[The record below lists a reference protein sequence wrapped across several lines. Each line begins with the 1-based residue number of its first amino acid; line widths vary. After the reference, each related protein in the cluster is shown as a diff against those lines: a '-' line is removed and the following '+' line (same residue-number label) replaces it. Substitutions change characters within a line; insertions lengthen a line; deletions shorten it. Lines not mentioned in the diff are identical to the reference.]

1 MTRAGAMPASP
12 VPVPPAGPGPGG
24 LRADERSYAIVGA
37 SGYVGRLL
45 TARLAAEG
53 GRVLAVARH
62 AERLPAT
69 PNVDRRSVDAT
80 DPRALTEVLTGVHVA
95 YYLVHAMAGGKGFP
109 ARDRNSAR
117 TFAAA
122 AARAGVGRIV
132 YLGALGDE
140 RAESPHLAS
149 RHEVGEILGETGIPV
164 VELRAAVVLGAGSI
178 SFEMLRYLTERL
190 PVMVC
195 PRWVKTRLQPV
206 GEEDLLTY
214 LLGAAHVPSGIYE
227 LGSADVT
234 TYREMMQIYARVRGL
249 RPRTILT
256 VPYLTPALSAHWV
269 DLVTPVD
276 RRVSHALVESL
287 RHDVVVHDSAATA
300 AAFGVQARPVEEAI
314 DSALR
319 RQADAVPG
327 HIFERPAG
335 LSDGI
340 YAMRCR
346 IALSAREASAA
357 RRDLRRVGGDLGWY
371 GARWPWRVRMGLGR
385 LAGEHLGLERPSAL
399 SLGEPVD
406 WWRVA
411 ALDQDSLVLASDG
424 WRFGDAWLGFRVGR
438 RKGTGGESIV
448 QVAAFRPRG
457 TLGLAYWRVLW
468 PVHHL
473 VLRAM
478 VRARRRRARRCPSVV
493 SEPADR

>member
-1 MTRAGAMPASP
+1 MDSAHAVAPIGD
-12 VPVPPAGPGPGG
+12 
-24 LRADERSYAIVGA
+24 DERSCAIVGA

-53 GRVLAVARH
+53 RRVVAVARH
-62 AERLPAT
+62 AERLPAA

-80 DPRALTEVLTGVHVA
+80 DAPAMTEVLSGVPLA
-95 YYLVHAMAGGKGFP
+95 YYLVHAMAGGKGFA
-109 ARDRNSAR
+109 ARDRESAR
-117 TFAAA
+117 GFAAA
-122 AARAGVGRIV
+122 AAGAGVGRIV

-140 RAESPHLAS
+140 RDESPHLAS
-149 RHEVGEILGETGIPV
+149 RHEIGEVLREVGIPV

-195 PRWVKTRLQPV
+195 PRWVKSRLQPL
-206 GEEDLLTY
+206 GEDDLITY
-214 LLGAAHVPSGIYE
+214 LLRAAEVPSGVYE
-227 LGSADVT
+227 LGSPDVT
-234 TYREMMQIYARVRGL
+234 TYHEMMQIYARVRGL
-249 RPRTILT
+249 RPRKIVT

-287 RHDVVVHDSAATA
+287 RHDVVVHEPAAAA
-300 AAFGVQARPVEEAI
+300 AAFGVSARPVGQAI
-314 DSALR
+314 DAALR
-319 RQADAVPG
+319 HQADAVPG
-327 HIFERPAG
+327 HIFERPVG

-340 YAMRCR
+340 YAMRYT
-346 IALSAREASAA
+346 IALSARQASLA
-357 RRDLRRVGGDLGWY
+357 RRDLRRVGGDLDWY
-371 GARWPWRVRMGLGR
+371 GARWLWRIRMGLGR
-385 LAGEHLGLERPSAL
+385 LAGEQLGLEQPSTL
-399 SLGEPVD
+399 SVGEPVD

-411 ALDQDSLVLASDG
+411 ALDEVSLVLASQA
-424 WRFGDAWLGFRVGR
+424 WRFGDAWLGFRIGTQS
-438 RKGTGGESIV
+438 GTGGESIV

-457 TLGLAYWRVLW
+457 ALGLAYWRALW

-478 VRARRRRARRCPSVV
+478 VRHRRRRATPRMERTS
-493 SEPADR
+493 SRFLPAGLGGSQSR